1 MCLSEE
7 ARMSDANALTTLSD
21 AQYLQSPEY
30 KAHVENMLASYDHP
44 TGILGELVS
53 QMADAFWWV
62 RVYRAEKDQILLSA
76 MTDQLIRKD
85 KWEEETLPLWLSLYE
100 ILSAVVGGELV
111 EADQEELLADFLVAK
126 GLNLESLRTAAFN
139 TTRGSYETL
148 DRLIERQLKNVRLLM
163 QSYDSVR
170 FAPQIH
176 KKMALEIEQLEQQVR
191 QSREDQRLEVDG
203 Q

>member
-1 MCLSEE
+1 MDDPKL
-7 ARMSDANALTTLSD
+7 LTTLSD
-21 AQYLQSPEY
+21 AAYLHAPEY
-30 KAHVENMLASYDHP
+30 KEHVEAVLASYDNP

-62 RVYRAEKDQILLSA
+62 KIYRAEKNHLVVSEMADRVITRTYDVRSKEAWGQLHDLLSKTVSGQSL
-76 MTDQLIRKD
+76 TDDEQDHLD
-85 KWEEETLPLWLSLYE
+85 EVLVSEGHTL
-100 ILSAVVGGELV
+100 
-111 EADQEELLADFLVAK
+111 Q
-126 GLNLESLRTAAFN
+126 SLRTDAF
-139 TTRGSYETL
+139 RFRRESFETI

-176 KKMALEIEQLEQQVR
+176 KKIALEIEQLELQVN
-191 QSREDQRLEVDG
+191 QSREDQRLEVDR

>member
-1 MCLSEE
+1 
-7 ARMSDANALTTLSD
+7 MSNTNALTMLSD
-21 AQYLQSPEY
+21 AQYLQAPEY

-44 TGILGELVS
+44 AGILGELVS

-85 KWEEETLPLWLSLYE
+85 KWEKETLPLWLSLYE
-100 ILSAVVGGELV
+100 ILSAVSGGELV
-111 EADQEELLADFLVAK
+111 EADQEELLAEFLVAN
-126 GLNLESLRTAAFN
+126 GHNFESLRTAAF
-139 TTRGSYETL
+139 RMVRDSYETL

-176 KKMALEIEQLEQQVR
+176 QKMALEIEQLEQQVK
-191 QSREDQRLEVDG
+191 QSREDQRLEVDR

>member
-1 MCLSEE
+1 
-7 ARMSDANALTTLSD
+7 MSDTNALTMLSD
-21 AQYLQSPEY
+21 AQYLQAPEY
-30 KAHVENMLASYDHP
+30 KAHIENMLASYDYP

-85 KWEEETLPLWLSLYE
+85 KWEEETLPLWLSLCE
-100 ILSAVVGGELV
+100 ILSAIIGGESV

-126 GLNLESLRTAAFN
+126 GHNLDSLRTEAFSRA
-139 TTRGSYETL
+139 RGSYETL

-176 KKMALEIEQLEQQVR
+176 KKMALEIEQLEQQVK
-191 QSREDQRLEVDG
+191 QSREDQRLEVDR

>member
-1 MCLSEE
+1 
-7 ARMSDANALTTLSD
+7 MSDTNALTTLSD
-21 AQYLQSPEY
+21 AQYLQASEY
-30 KAHVENMLASYDHP
+30 KTHVENMLASYDHP

-53 QMADAFWWV
+53 QMADALWWV

-76 MTDQLIRKD
+76 MTDELIRKD

-100 ILSAVVGGELV
+100 SISALIGGELV
-111 EADQEELLADFLVAK
+111 EADQEELLAGFLVAK
-126 GLNLESLRTAAFN
+126 GHNLQSLRTDAFRAV
-139 TTRGSYETL
+139 RGSYETL
-148 DRLIERQLKNVRLLM
+148 DRLIERQLKNVKLLM

-176 KKMALEIEQLEQQVR
+176 KKMALEIEQLEQQVK
-191 QSREDQRLEVDG
+191 QSREDQRLEVDR

>member
-1 MCLSEE
+1 
-7 ARMSDANALTTLSD
+7 
-21 AQYLQSPEY
+21 
-30 KAHVENMLASYDHP
+30 
-44 TGILGELVS
+44 
-53 QMADAFWWV
+53 
-62 RVYRAEKDQILLSA
+62 

-85 KWEEETLPLWLSLYE
+85 KWEKETLPLWLSLYE

-111 EADQEELLADFLVAK
+111 EAEQEELLADFLVVK
-126 GLNLESLRTAAFN
+126 GHNLDSLRTEAFS
-139 TTRGSYETL
+139 RAQGSYETL

-176 KKMALEIEQLEQQVR
+176 KKMALEIEQLEQQVK
-191 QSREDQRLEVDG
+191 QARENQHLEVDR

>member
-1 MCLSEE
+1 M
-7 ARMSDANALTTLSD
+7 
-21 AQYLQSPEY
+21 
-30 KAHVENMLASYDHP
+30 
-44 TGILGELVS
+44 
-53 QMADAFWWV
+53 
-62 RVYRAEKDQILLSA
+62 
-76 MTDQLIRKD
+76 
-85 KWEEETLPLWLSLYE
+85 
-100 ILSAVVGGELV
+100 
-111 EADQEELLADFLVAK
+111 EADQGELLADFLVAK

>member
-1 MCLSEE
+1 MDDPKL
-7 ARMSDANALTTLSD
+7 LTTLSD
-21 AQYLQSPEY
+21 AAYLHASEY
-30 KAHVENMLASYDHP
+30 KEHVEVVLASYDNP

-62 RVYRAEKDQILLSA
+62 KIYRAEKNHLVVSEMADRVITRTYDVRSKEAWGQLHDLLSKTVSGQSL
-76 MTDQLIRKD
+76 TDDEQDHLD
-85 KWEEETLPLWLSLYE
+85 EVLVSEGHTL
-100 ILSAVVGGELV
+100 
-111 EADQEELLADFLVAK
+111 Q
-126 GLNLESLRTAAFN
+126 SLRTDAF
-139 TTRGSYETL
+139 RFRRESFETI

-176 KKMALEIEQLEQQVR
+176 KKIALEIEQLELQVN
-191 QSREDQRLEVDG
+191 QSREDQRLEVDR